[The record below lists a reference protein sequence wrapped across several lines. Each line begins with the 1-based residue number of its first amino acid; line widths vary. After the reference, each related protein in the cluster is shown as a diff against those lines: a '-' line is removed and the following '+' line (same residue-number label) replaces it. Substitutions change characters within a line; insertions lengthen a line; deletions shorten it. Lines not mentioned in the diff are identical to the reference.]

1 MVQDLSNMNLRAT
14 PPFTVPL
21 LYCLFAFG
29 LSFHSRL
36 VRGSFLLLIFA
47 ISYHTVM
54 HTTTGEP
61 PMNYIY
67 ATSSFSLFFNA
78 LDFLAITDTY
88 AELRLVGQM
97 KSPLSMPFLSRFWWS
112 WKLILTPRGIGW
124 THEPTNVIPP
134 RPRSQSRISFIIS
147 QLPSTIILIFVADA
161 ANLLLR
167 SHPGFLPGGPSI
179 AEVGPLMRYMNVLLF
194 ASSSFYALQLQY
206 KLFSISVTAIGLS
219 HPEHWPDLMGFW
231 SDAYT
236 IRRLWGRTWHQIMR
250 RWVSAAGNFIAQK
263 SLRLSPG
270 TKLSAYTKLF
280 VAFLISGIIH
290 QFGDYS
296 LQHRNFWAGGSLAF
310 FLSQA
315 VVIMIED
322 GVIALGKR
330 AGVRDGT
337 FIRLLGYFWTA
348 TWFAF
353 CLPIW
358 IDPYFHDGMAT
369 SKLLSPI
376 GGLWKGDWTGASIK
390 IKLPL
395 EY

>member
-1 MVQDLSNMNLRAT
+1 
-14 PPFTVPL
+14 
-21 LYCLFAFG
+21 
-29 LSFHSRL
+29 
-36 VRGSFLLLIFA
+36 
-47 ISYHTVM
+47 
-54 HTTTGEP
+54 
-61 PMNYIY
+61 MNYIY
-67 ATSSFSLFFNA
+67 ATSSFCLFFHA

-134 RPRSQSRISFIIS
+134 RPKSQSRISFIIS

-236 IRRLWGRTWHQIMR
+236 IRRLWGRTWHQLMR
-250 RWVSAAGNFIAQK
+250 RWVSAAVRRLFSATSKLLGRWK
-263 SLRLSPG
+263 SG
-270 TKLSAYTKLF
+270 
-280 VAFLISGIIH
+280 
-290 QFGDYS
+290 
-296 LQHRNFWAGGSLAF
+296 F

-315 VVIMIED
+315 VAIMIED

-337 FIRLLGYFWTA
+337 FIRSLGYLWTA
-348 TWFAF
+348 SWFAF

-369 SKLLSPI
+369 SKLFSPI
-376 GGLWKGDWTGASIK
+376 GGLWKGDWTVNTQITTGSLQPHTNKDSISR
-390 IKLPL
+390 L
-395 EY
+395 EES